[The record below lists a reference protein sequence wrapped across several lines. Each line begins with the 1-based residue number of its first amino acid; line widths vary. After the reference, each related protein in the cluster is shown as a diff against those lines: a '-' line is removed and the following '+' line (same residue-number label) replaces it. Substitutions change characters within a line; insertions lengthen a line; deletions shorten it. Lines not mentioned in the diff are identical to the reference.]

1 MFRNKTKLLANALVC
16 FIKSHALTV
25 FISCAAI
32 ICGTIFVGTSAKTVL
47 ISDGENTY
55 AVHSVTGDVDSA
67 LACAGINKS
76 FKILETTKDKNRTD
90 VKIAY
95 TFPVHITVGDKTITV
110 NTVPA
115 TVSAILEQ
123 VGFTVDDDDMVQP
136 AKDKKI
142 TKTTYIDYSD
152 IEYVNGTYT
161 EVIPHV
167 METVYTDSQVKGVT
181 KTVAG
186 KDGLQQVAYVE
197 KLVNGVSAEKIIKET
212 LTLSEAV
219 NGKTLV
225 GTYVPTTLTST
236 QMISTLKP
244 PYQIQ
249 LDANGNPVNYTKH
262 MTLQATAYTYT
273 GNNCSTGV
281 APQPGYVAV
290 NPNHIPYG
298 TKMFIKSSDGK
309 YIYGYA
315 VAADT
320 GGFIKTRPTNIDL
333 FFTTKSACTNFGR
346 RNIEVYILP

>member
-1 MFRNKTKLLANALVC
+1 MLRNKTKLLADAVVRL
-16 FIKSHALTV
+16 IKSHALTV

-32 ICGTIFVGTSAKTVL
+32 LFGTIFVGATAKTVL
-47 ISDGENTY
+47 ISDGKKTY
-55 AVHSVTGDVDSA
+55 AVHTMTGDVGSA
-67 LACAGINKS
+67 LQCAGIGSN
-76 FKILETTKDKNRTD
+76 FEIIETSVKKNRTN
-90 VKIAY
+90 VTIAY

-110 NTVPA
+110 TTIPE
-115 TVSAILEQ
+115 TVSTILKKA
-123 VGFTVDDDDMVQP
+123 GFTVDKDDMVQP

-142 TKTTYIDYSD
+142 TKTTYIDYTD

-167 METVYTDSQVKGVT
+167 METVYTKNQAKGVT

-186 KDGLQQVAYVE
+186 KDGLQQITYVE
-197 KLVNGVSAEKIIKET
+197 KLINGVSAEKIIKET
-212 LTLSEAV
+212 LTLSSPV
-219 NGKTLV
+219 NGQKII
-225 GTYVPTTLTST
+225 GTFVPTPLTST
-236 QMISTLKP
+236 QTISTLKP
-244 PYQIQ
+244 PYTIE
-249 LDANGNPVNYTKH
+249 LDANGIPVNYTKH
-262 MTLQATAYTYT
+262 MTVQATAYTYT

-320 GGFIKTRPTNIDL
+320 GGFVKTRPTNIDL
-333 FFTTKSACTNFGR
+333 FFPTKSACTSFGR